1 MGIPYQNEKRL
12 DMLKKRVQRCV
23 CKSCGQPLSLRQID
37 FNDFE
42 DARIE
47 IFCDHCDRLE
57 FGIEPEVYAS
67 AQYYVDEY
75 DVNLYPDMGDNAVTR
90 KMSIA
95 NIANVMSW
103 VLQDLGY
110 LNKDGFTVAPNMA
123 NKVLGECIV
132 LNDQAVEQMEKEL
145 DL

>member
-23 CKSCGQPLSLRQID
+23 CKSCGQSLSLRQID